1 MLLLRTS
8 AQVYGA
14 LTMRA
19 QHQLMKIRGDS
30 SAVSRGPD
38 RDHALLA
45 AFLDATS
52 RIDRRALQKAIA
64 LSEAPKA
71 VNLEAVNLEAVNL
84 EAVDLEAI
92 NPEPVNL
99 EAQPI
104 SFEAD
109 PVSLE
114 AEPALPEA
122 SLTLLEVQPT
132 STAPKSQIAP
142 FTFRRANLVKA

>member
-1 MLLLRTS
+1 V
-8 AQVYGA
+8 QVYGA

-30 SAVSRGPD
+30 SAVSKGPV

-52 RIDRRALQKAIA
+52 RIDRRALQKTIA
-64 LSEAPKA
+64 LSEAPRA
-71 VNLEAVNLEAVNL
+71 VNLEPVNLEPFSL
-84 EAVDLEAI
+84 ETVDR
-92 NPEPVNL
+92 EPVNL

-104 SFEAD
+104 SFDVE
-109 PVSLE
+109 PLLLE
-114 AEPALPEA
+114 AQPASLEA
-122 SLTLLEVQPT
+122 SLTLLEGQPT

>member
-1 MLLLRTS
+1 
-8 AQVYGA
+8 
-14 LTMRA
+14 
-19 QHQLMKIRGDS
+19 MKIRGDS
-30 SAVSRGPD
+30 SAVSKGPV

-52 RIDRRALQKAIA
+52 RIDRRALQKTIV
-64 LSEAPKA
+64 LSEVPEV
-71 VNLEAVNLEAVNL
+71 VNLQPPANL
-84 EAVDLEAI
+84 
-92 NPEPVNL
+92 EPVNL

-114 AEPALPEA
+114 AQPALLEA
-122 SLTLLEVQPT
+122 SLTLLEAQPT

>member
-1 MLLLRTS
+1 V
-8 AQVYGA
+8 QIYGA

-19 QHQLMKIRGDS
+19 QHQVMKIRGDS
-30 SAVSRGPD
+30 SAVSKGPD

-52 RIDRRALQKAIA
+52 RIDRRALQKTVV
-64 LSEAPKA
+64 LSEAPEP

-84 EAVDLEAI
+84 EA
-92 NPEPVNL
+92 EPM
-99 EAQPI
+99 

-114 AEPALPEA
+114 AQPALLEA
-122 SLTLLEVQPT
+122 NLRLLEVQPT
-132 STAPKSQIAP
+132 STAPKSQVAP

>member
-1 MLLLRTS
+1 
-8 AQVYGA
+8 
-14 LTMRA
+14 MRA
-19 QHQLMKIRGDS
+19 QHQIMKIRGDS
-30 SAVSRGPD
+30 SAVSKGPD
-38 RDHALLA
+38 WDHALLA

-52 RIDRRALQKAIA
+52 RIDRRALQKTIA

-71 VNLEAVNLEAVNL
+71 V
-84 EAVDLEAI
+84 DL
-92 NPEPVNL
+92 EPVNL

-114 AEPALPEA
+114 A

-132 STAPKSQIAP
+132 STVPKSQIAP

>member
-1 MLLLRTS
+1 MW
-8 AQVYGA
+8 
-14 LTMRA
+14 A
-19 QHQLMKIRGDS
+19 QHQIMKIRGDS
-30 SAVSRGPD
+30 SAVSKGPD
-38 RDHALLA
+38 RNHGLLA

-52 RIDRRALQKAIA
+52 RIDRRAVQKTIA

-71 VNLEAVNLEAVNL
+71 VDLEPVSLEPVSLEPVSL
-84 EAVDLEAI
+84 EAVDL
-92 NPEPVNL
+92 EPVNL

-114 AEPALPEA
+114 GQPVSLEGQPVSLEA
-122 SLTLLEVQPT
+122 SLTLLEAQPI

>member
-1 MLLLRTS
+1 MGGGHRPPS
-8 AQVYGA
+8 ARVYGT

-19 QHQLMKIRGDS
+19 QHQIMKIRGDS
-30 SAVSRGPD
+30 STVSKGPD

-52 RIDRRALQKAIA
+52 RIDRRALQKTIV
-64 LSEAPKA
+64 LSEVPEV
-71 VNLEAVNLEAVNL
+71 VNLQPPANL
-84 EAVDLEAI
+84 
-92 NPEPVNL
+92 EPVNL

-114 AEPALPEA
+114 AQPALLEA

-132 STAPKSQIAP
+132 STAPKSRIAP

>member
-1 MLLLRTS
+1 LLRTS

-19 QHQLMKIRGDS
+19 QHQIMKIRGDS
-30 SAVSRGPD
+30 SAVSKGPV

-52 RIDRRALQKAIA
+52 RIDRRALQKTIV

-71 VNLEAVNLEAVNL
+71 VGLEPVNLEAVNLE
-84 EAVDLEAI
+84 
-92 NPEPVNL
+92 PVNL
-99 EAQPI
+99 EAQPV

-114 AEPALPEA
+114 TPPALLEA
-122 SLTLLEVQPT
+122 SLTLLEAQPT

>member
-1 MLLLRTS
+1 M
-8 AQVYGA
+8 QVYGA

-30 SAVSRGPD
+30 SAVSKGPV

-52 RIDRRALQKAIA
+52 RIDRRALQKTIA
-64 LSEAPKA
+64 LSEAPRA
-71 VNLEAVNLEAVNL
+71 VNLEPVNLEPFSL
-84 EAVDLEAI
+84 ETVDR
-92 NPEPVNL
+92 EPVNL

-104 SFEAD
+104 SFDVE
-109 PVSLE
+109 PLLLE
-114 AEPALPEA
+114 AQPASLEA
-122 SLTLLEVQPT
+122 SLTLLEGQPT

>member
-1 MLLLRTS
+1 
-8 AQVYGA
+8 
-14 LTMRA
+14 MRA
-19 QHQLMKIRGDS
+19 QHQIMKIRGDS
-30 SAVSRGPD
+30 SAVSKGPD
-38 RDHALLA
+38 WDHALLA

-52 RIDRRALQKAIA
+52 RIDRRALQKTIA
-64 LSEAPKA
+64 LGEAPKA
-71 VNLEAVNLEAVNL
+71 VDLEP
-84 EAVDLEAI
+84 VDL
-92 NPEPVNL
+92 EPVNL

-114 AEPALPEA
+114 A
-122 SLTLLEVQPT
+122 SLRLLQVQPT

>member
-1 MLLLRTS
+1 
-8 AQVYGA
+8 
-14 LTMRA
+14 
-19 QHQLMKIRGDS
+19 MKIRGDS
-30 SAVSRGPD
+30 SAVKGPT

-52 RIDRRALQKAIA
+52 RIDRRALQKTIV

-71 VNLEAVNLEAVNL
+71 VDL
-84 EAVDLEAI
+84 EAVDLEPV
-92 NPEPVNL
+92 NLEPVNL

-114 AEPALPEA
+114 AQPALLEA
-122 SLTLLEVQPT
+122 SLTLLEAQPA

-142 FTFRRANLVKA
+142 FIFRRANVVKA

>member
-30 SAVSRGPD
+30 SAVSKGPV

-52 RIDRRALQKAIA
+52 RIDRRALQKTIA
-64 LSEAPKA
+64 LSKAPK
-71 VNLEAVNLEAVNL
+71 AVNLEAVNL

-114 AEPALPEA
+114 GQPVSLEA
-122 SLTLLEVQPT
+122 SLTLLEAQPI

>member
-1 MLLLRTS
+1 MGGGGQPPS
-8 AQVYGA
+8 AQVYGV

-19 QHQLMKIRGDS
+19 QHQIMKIRGDS
-30 SAVSRGPD
+30 SAVSKGPD

-52 RIDRRALQKAIA
+52 RIDRRALQKTIA
-64 LSEAPKA
+64 LSEAPKV
-71 VNLEAVNLEAVNL
+71 VNLEPVNLEPVNL
-84 EAVDLEAI
+84 EAVD
-92 NPEPVNL
+92 PESVNL

-104 SFEAD
+104 PFEAD

-114 AEPALPEA
+114 AEPALLEA
-122 SLTLLEVQPT
+122 SLTILEAQPT
-132 STAPKSQIAP
+132 STASKSRIAP

>member
-1 MLLLRTS
+1 
-8 AQVYGA
+8 
-14 LTMRA
+14 MRA
-19 QHQLMKIRGDS
+19 QHQVMKIRGDS
-30 SAVSRGPD
+30 SAVSKGPD

-52 RIDRRALQKAIA
+52 RIDRRALQKTVV
-64 LSEAPKA
+64 LSKAPKA

-84 EAVDLEAI
+84 EAVNLEA
-92 NPEPVNL
+92 VNL
-99 EAQPI
+99 EAEPM

-114 AEPALPEA
+114 AQPALLEA
-122 SLTLLEVQPT
+122 NLRLLEVQPT
-132 STAPKSQIAP
+132 STAPKSQVAP

>member
-1 MLLLRTS
+1 MW
-8 AQVYGA
+8 
-14 LTMRA
+14 A
-19 QHQLMKIRGDS
+19 QHQIMKIRGDS
-30 SAVSRGPD
+30 SAVSKGPD
-38 RDHALLA
+38 RNHGLLA

-52 RIDRRALQKAIA
+52 RIDRRAVQKTIA

-71 VNLEAVNLEAVNL
+71 VDLEPVSLEPVSL
-84 EAVDLEAI
+84 EAVDL
-92 NPEPVNL
+92 EPVNL

-114 AEPALPEA
+114 GQPVSLEGQPVSLEA
-122 SLTLLEVQPT
+122 SLTLLEAQPI

>member
-1 MLLLRTS
+1 ML
-8 AQVYGA
+8 
-14 LTMRA
+14 A
-19 QHQLMKIRGDS
+19 QHQIMKIRGDS
-30 SAVSRGPD
+30 SAVSKGPD
-38 RDHALLA
+38 RNHCLLA

-52 RIDRRALQKAIA
+52 RIDRRAVQKTIA
-64 LSEAPKA
+64 LSEAPNA
-71 VNLEAVNLEAVNL
+71 VDLEPVSL
-84 EAVDLEAI
+84 EAVDL
-92 NPEPVNL
+92 EPVNL

-114 AEPALPEA
+114 GQPVSLEA
-122 SLTLLEVQPT
+122 SLTLLEAQPI

>member
-1 MLLLRTS
+1 MLVALRRRPLGGKWAPDTGFQ
-8 AQVYGA
+8 ARPVYGA

-19 QHQLMKIRGDS
+19 QHQIMKIRGDS
-30 SAVSRGPD
+30 SAVSKGPD

-52 RIDRRALQKAIA
+52 RIDRRALQKTIA
-64 LSEAPKA
+64 LGAALES
-71 VNLEAVNLEAVNL
+71 VDLEAVNLEA
-84 EAVDLEAI
+84 
-92 NPEPVNL
+92 VNL

-114 AEPALPEA
+114 AQPALLEA
-122 SLTLLEVQPT
+122 SLTLLEAQPA

-142 FTFRRANLVKA
+142 FVFRRANLVKA

>member
-1 MLLLRTS
+1 MLQTS
-8 AQVYGA
+8 AGVYAA

-19 QHQLMKIRGDS
+19 QHQTMKIRGDS
-30 SAVSRGPD
+30 SAVKGPT

-52 RIDRRALQKAIA
+52 RIDRRALQKTIV
-64 LSEAPKA
+64 LSEAP
-71 VNLEAVNLEAVNL
+71 EAVNLEA
-84 EAVDLEAI
+84 A
-92 NPEPVNL
+92 NPEPVSL

-114 AEPALPEA
+114 AEPALLEA
-122 SLTLLEVQPT
+122 SLTSLEVQPT

-142 FTFRRANLVKA
+142 FTFRRANVVKA

>member
-1 MLLLRTS
+1 MGGGHRPPS

-19 QHQLMKIRGDS
+19 QHQIMKIRGDS
-30 SAVSRGPD
+30 SAVSKGPD

-52 RIDRRALQKAIA
+52 RIDRRALQKTIA

-71 VNLEAVNLEAVNL
+71 VNLEPVNLEAI
-84 EAVDLEAI
+84 DL
-92 NPEPVNL
+92 EPVNL

-114 AEPALPEA
+114 AEPALLEA
-122 SLTLLEVQPT
+122 RLTLLEVQPT
-132 STAPKSQIAP
+132 STAPKSQIAS

>member
-1 MLLLRTS
+1 
-8 AQVYGA
+8 
-14 LTMRA
+14 MRA
-19 QHQLMKIRGDS
+19 QHQIMKIRGDS
-30 SAVSRGPD
+30 SAVKGPT

-52 RIDRRALQKAIA
+52 RIDRRALQKTIV

-71 VNLEAVNLEAVNL
+71 VDL
-84 EAVDLEAI
+84 EAVDLEPV
-92 NPEPVNL
+92 NLEPVNL

-114 AEPALPEA
+114 AQPALLEA
-122 SLTLLEVQPT
+122 SLTLLEAQPA

-142 FTFRRANLVKA
+142 FIFRRANVVKA

>member
-1 MLLLRTS
+1 V
-8 AQVYGA
+8 QVYGA

-30 SAVSRGPD
+30 SAVSKGPV

-52 RIDRRALQKAIA
+52 RIDRRALQKTIA
-64 LSEAPKA
+64 LSEAPRA
-71 VNLEAVNLEAVNL
+71 VNLEPVNLEPVNL
-84 EAVDLEAI
+84 EPFSLETVDR
-92 NPEPVNL
+92 EPVNL

-104 SFEAD
+104 SFDVE
-109 PVSLE
+109 PLLLE
-114 AEPALPEA
+114 AQPASLEA
-122 SLTLLEVQPT
+122 SLTLLEGQPT

>member
-1 MLLLRTS
+1 
-8 AQVYGA
+8 
-14 LTMRA
+14 MRA
-19 QHQLMKIRGDS
+19 QHQIMKIRGDS
-30 SAVSRGPD
+30 SAVSKGPV

-52 RIDRRALQKAIA
+52 RIDRRALQKTSL
-64 LSEAPKA
+64 LSEAPNA
-71 VNLEAVNLEAVNL
+71 VNLGPVNLEAVNLEAVNL
-84 EAVDLEAI
+84 EPA
-92 NPEPVNL
+92 NL
-99 EAQPI
+99 EAQPM

-114 AEPALPEA
+114 TPPALLEA
-122 SLTLLEVQPT
+122 SLTLLEAQPT

>member
-1 MLLLRTS
+1 
-8 AQVYGA
+8 
-14 LTMRA
+14 MRA
-19 QHQLMKIRGDS
+19 QHQVMKIRGDS
-30 SAVSRGPD
+30 SAVSKGPD

-52 RIDRRALQKAIA
+52 RIDRRALQKTVV
-64 LSEAPKA
+64 LSKAPKA

-84 EAVDLEAI
+84 EA
-92 NPEPVNL
+92 EPM
-99 EAQPI
+99 

-114 AEPALPEA
+114 AQPALLEA
-122 SLTLLEVQPT
+122 NLRLLEVQPT
-132 STAPKSQIAP
+132 STAPKSQVAP

>member
-1 MLLLRTS
+1 MGGGGQPPS
-8 AQVYGA
+8 AQVYGV

-19 QHQLMKIRGDS
+19 QHQIMKIRGDS
-30 SAVSRGPD
+30 SAVSKGPV

-52 RIDRRALQKAIA
+52 RIDRRALQKTIV
-64 LSEAPKA
+64 LSEAPEV
-71 VNLEAVNLEAVNL
+71 VNLEPPANLEL
-84 EAVDLEAI
+84 
-92 NPEPVNL
+92 VNL

-104 SFEAD
+104 SFESD
-109 PVSLE
+109 PAFL
-114 AEPALPEA
+114 EA
-122 SLTLLEVQPT
+122 SLTLLEVQPP

>member
-1 MLLLRTS
+1 MW
-8 AQVYGA
+8 
-14 LTMRA
+14 A
-19 QHQLMKIRGDS
+19 QHQIMKIRGDS
-30 SAVSRGPD
+30 SAVSKGPD
-38 RDHALLA
+38 RNHGLLA

-52 RIDRRALQKAIA
+52 RIDRRAVQKTIA

-71 VNLEAVNLEAVNL
+71 VDL
-84 EAVDLEAI
+84 EAVDL
-92 NPEPVNL
+92 EPVNL

-114 AEPALPEA
+114 GQPVSLEA
-122 SLTLLEVQPT
+122 SLTLLEAQPI

>member
-1 MLLLRTS
+1 LLRTS
-8 AQVYGA
+8 AQIYGA
-14 LTMRA
+14 LTMRV
-19 QHQLMKIRGDS
+19 QHQIMKIRGDS
-30 SAVSRGPD
+30 SGVSKGPN

-52 RIDRRALQKAIA
+52 RIDRRALQKTIV

-71 VNLEAVNLEAVNL
+71 VGLEPVNLEAVNLE
-84 EAVDLEAI
+84 
-92 NPEPVNL
+92 PVNL
-99 EAQPI
+99 EAQPV

-114 AEPALPEA
+114 TPPALLEA
-122 SLTLLEVQPT
+122 SLTLLEAQPT

>member
-1 MLLLRTS
+1 LLRTS

-19 QHQLMKIRGDS
+19 QHQIMKIRGDS
-30 SAVSRGPD
+30 SAVSKGPD

-45 AFLDATS
+45 AFLDATN
-52 RIDRRALQKAIA
+52 RIDRRALQKTIV
-64 LSEAPKA
+64 LGEEPEP
-71 VNLEAVNLEAVNL
+71 VNLEAA
-84 EAVDLEAI
+84 

-104 SFEAD
+104 SFEVD
-109 PVSLE
+109 PLSPE
-114 AEPALPEA
+114 AEPALLEA
-122 SLTLLEVQPT
+122 SLTSLEVQPT

-142 FTFRRANLVKA
+142 FIFRRANVVKA

>member
-1 MLLLRTS
+1 
-8 AQVYGA
+8 
-14 LTMRA
+14 MRV
-19 QHQLMKIRGDS
+19 QHQIMKIRGDS
-30 SAVSRGPD
+30 SGVSKGPN

-52 RIDRRALQKAIA
+52 RIDRRALQKTIV

-71 VNLEAVNLEAVNL
+71 VGLEPVNLEAVNLE
-84 EAVDLEAI
+84 
-92 NPEPVNL
+92 PVNL
-99 EAQPI
+99 EAQPV

-114 AEPALPEA
+114 TPPALLEA
-122 SLTLLEVQPT
+122 SLTLLEAQPT